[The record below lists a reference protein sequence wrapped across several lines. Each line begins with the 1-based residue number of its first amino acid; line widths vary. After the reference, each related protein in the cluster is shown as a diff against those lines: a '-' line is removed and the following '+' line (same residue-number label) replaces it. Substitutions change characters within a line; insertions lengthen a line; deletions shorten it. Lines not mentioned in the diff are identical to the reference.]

1 MKPDTIPSIAPYM
14 PPSETPDDSTILVA
28 HTIIGDETVI
38 VDVGTSFIKVQEAC
52 QRHAS
57 DFARLM
63 NNGNVILDFGE
74 SRGYH
79 NRTAWH
85 AFYRNFVYTI
95 ELRKVTS

>member
-28 HTIIGDETVI
+28 HTMIGDETVI

-57 DFARLM
+57 DFARLTNDM
-63 NNGNVILDFGE
+63 DVILDFGNQ
-74 SRGYH
+74 RGYR
-79 NRTAWH
+79 NRAAWH
-85 AFYRNFVYTI
+85 AFAIDRVYVI